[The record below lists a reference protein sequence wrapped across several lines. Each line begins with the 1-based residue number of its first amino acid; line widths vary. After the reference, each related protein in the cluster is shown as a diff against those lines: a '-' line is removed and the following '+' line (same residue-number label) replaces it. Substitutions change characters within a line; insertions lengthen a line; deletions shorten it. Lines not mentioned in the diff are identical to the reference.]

1 MIDINGLTKNYRSF
15 CALSDLNLHVDEG
28 DAFGFIGPNGAG
40 KTTTIRILATLLKP
54 TSGSATLAGYDVQ
67 RKPQEVKRVMGYM
80 PDFFGVYDGMRVHEY
95 LDFFGAA
102 FGIRVRERKQVIAD
116 VLELTDLT
124 DKADEFVSAL
134 SRGVK
139 QRLCLEKTL
148 VHDPKVLLLDEPASG
163 LDPRARVEFRA
174 LLKELRNM
182 GKTIFISSHILTEL
196 ADVCNKIAIIEQ
208 GKLIAAGDVD
218 EILHTARQSRVIE
231 IEVIEGAE
239 ALDVFLQ
246 AHPKLDKVT
255 RIGNEFH
262 IEAEL
267 NATELCDLHE
277 SVMATDSKVLW
288 FRERQVDLEE
298 AFMRLTKGIVS

>member
-54 TSGSATLAGYDVQ
+54 TSGSATIAGYDVQ
-67 RKPQEVKRVMGYM
+67 RKPQQVKRVIGYM